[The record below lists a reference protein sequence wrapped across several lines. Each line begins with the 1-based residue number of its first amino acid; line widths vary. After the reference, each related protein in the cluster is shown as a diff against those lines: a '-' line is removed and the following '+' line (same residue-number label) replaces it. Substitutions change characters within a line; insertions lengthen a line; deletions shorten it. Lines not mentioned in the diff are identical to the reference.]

1 MSKSKQIIVRVQ
13 SPEHGTKRIESKPSE
28 TIADFLNKIQQE
40 FGLGDTGWNVYKSRD
55 KKDWIRTSRAKTLD
69 TYKIK
74 HGDML
79 FLLSSDRKQ
88 SNASLD
94 STSMNSASGTS
105 NITGDM
111 GSVSISGSSMSSGS
125 SQSVVEDEVDQILY
139 KEDGKIYRSRNEQL
153 CRHGPQGKCL
163 HCVPL
168 EPYDEEFLN
177 SCDPPIKFLSF
188 HSYIRKLTGGADKGI
203 CFLRES

>member
-1 MSKSKQIIVRVQ
+1 MKLTFDLMLIYYYKSFIKNPFYWIYIKILYFKQQ
-13 SPEHGTKRIESKPSE
+13 
-28 TIADFLNKIQQE
+28 LNK
-40 FGLGDTGWNVYKSRD
+40 GKMNVYLQYKHSMFWMKD
-55 KKDWIRTSRAKTLD
+55 KVTQHHVLIMMIVNVYEFCFR
-69 TYKIK
+69 

-94 STSMNSASGTS
+94 NTSMNSASGTS

-111 GSVSISGSSMSSGS
+111 GSVSISGSPMSSGS

-153 CRHGPQGKCL
+153 
-163 HCVPL
+163 
-168 EPYDEEFLN
+168 
-177 SCDPPIKFLSF
+177 
-188 HSYIRKLTGGADKGI
+188 
-203 CFLRES
+203 

>member
-1 MSKSKQIIVRVQ
+1 M
-13 SPEHGTKRIESKPSE
+13 
-28 TIADFLNKIQQE
+28 
-40 FGLGDTGWNVYKSRD
+40 NVYLQYKHSMFWMKD
-55 KKDWIRTSRAKTLD
+55 KVTQHHVLIMMIVNVYEFCFR
-69 TYKIK
+69 

-94 STSMNSASGTS
+94 STSMKSASGTS

-153 CRHGPQGKCL
+153 
-163 HCVPL
+163 
-168 EPYDEEFLN
+168 
-177 SCDPPIKFLSF
+177 
-188 HSYIRKLTGGADKGI
+188 
-203 CFLRES
+203 

>member
-1 MSKSKQIIVRVQ
+1 MNLYKNIILQ
-13 SPEHGTKRIESKPSE
+13 TTIEQREK
-28 TIADFLNKIQQE
+28 
-40 FGLGDTGWNVYKSRD
+40 NVYLQYKHSMFWMKD
-55 KKDWIRTSRAKTLD
+55 KVTQHHVLIMMIVNVYEFCFR
-69 TYKIK
+69 

-153 CRHGPQGKCL
+153 
-163 HCVPL
+163 
-168 EPYDEEFLN
+168 
-177 SCDPPIKFLSF
+177 
-188 HSYIRKLTGGADKGI
+188 
-203 CFLRES
+203 